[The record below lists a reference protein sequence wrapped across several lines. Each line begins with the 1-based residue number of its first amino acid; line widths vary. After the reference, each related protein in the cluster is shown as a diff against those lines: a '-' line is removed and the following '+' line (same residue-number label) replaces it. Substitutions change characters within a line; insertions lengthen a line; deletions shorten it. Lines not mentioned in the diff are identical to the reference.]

1 MGETIGWI
9 GVGSIGHRM
18 AKHLANAGYS
28 LVVADAGSTARAPE
42 GSKIAKSNAEVAAS
56 AETIILSL
64 PDGKISVLVAKEIAA
79 APNRK
84 VKTVIDTSTIGIDAA
99 EEAAAVLAAVGVQYI
114 DAPVSG
120 GIAGADKATLSVM
133 LACPEAHYERFKP
146 LMAHMGK
153 PFHIGPRPGQG
164 QAVKLLNNFL
174 SAAAQSASCEA
185 IAFGVK
191 QGIPMAK
198 ILEVVNVST
207 GRNTATDDK
216 FPRRIINEAYD
227 AGFTA
232 ALQAKDV
239 RLYLENARK
248 SEIPDQVAT
257 AVLDVWKKFE
267 KDWPNA
273 DITHMYPY
281 TRDGRVPPKKS

>member
-18 AKHLANAGYS
+18 AKHLAKAGHQ

-56 AETIILSL
+56 AETVVLSL
-64 PDGKISVLVAKEIAA
+64 PDGKISVIVAKEIAA
-79 APNRK
+79 APSRK

-99 EEAAAVLAAVGVQYI
+99 EEAAAILAAAGVTYI

-133 LACPEAHYERFKP
+133 MACAPEAYEQQKA
-146 LMAHMGK
+146 LMSLIGK

-232 ALQAKDV
+232 KLQAKDV
-239 RLYLENARK
+239 RLYLENAKK
-248 SEIPDQVAT
+248 SEIPSQVAT
-257 AVLDVWKKFE
+257 TVLDVWTKFE
-267 KDWPNA
+267 KDWPDA

-281 TRDGRVPPKKS
+281 TRDGRTPPKKG